1 MTELFSAKN
10 AKKIIS
16 KVLINLFIV
25 AMKIK
30 TYVAI
35 ITLVFFIFQN
45 IAFAQQAVL
54 NNISVANTR
63 DNLLLYIN
71 VKGAFTDEM
80 EKAILSGV
88 PTTFSFL
95 IVLKRDRSLWM
106 DEKIVAI
113 DVHHT
118 IKYNNLKKEFI
129 VSKSWEAS
137 SAVKTQSFEEAKKL
151 MSKIEGLTVVP
162 LNNLIKGS
170 SYRIKA
176 KAELSK
182 LTLPL
187 SLHYILFFASL
198 WDFKTDWQHIDFTY

>member
-1 MTELFSAKN
+1 
-10 AKKIIS
+10 
-16 KVLINLFIV
+16 
-25 AMKIK
+25 MKIK

-35 ITLVFFIFQN
+35 ITLAFFIFQN

-63 DNLLLYIN
+63 DHLLLYIN

-95 IVLKRDRSLWM
+95 IVLKRDRRLWM
-106 DEKIVAI
+106 DEKIVEI
-113 DVHHT
+113 NVYHT

-129 VSKSWEAS
+129 VSKSWEES
-137 SAVKTQSFEEAKKL
+137 NAVKTQSFEEAKKL

-170 SYRIKA
+170 NYRIKA

-187 SLHYILFFASL
+187 YLHYILFFASL
-198 WDFKTDWQHIDFTY
+198 WDFKTDWQDIDFTY